1 MLKIKAA
8 VAALLIA
15 VSISGCSDSQQQ
27 QQDTAASPEL
37 PAAVETES
45 ELFTVIAERLD
56 TPWSIDFDED
66 KIYISERKGNI
77 VTVEDGRLSR
87 LPVRTSK
94 EVKAVG
100 EGGFLGLV
108 LAEDFPNT
116 GQAYAYHTYDQD
128 GETMNRVIVIKK
140 EEDQWVE
147 VKSLLEEIPG
157 SNVHNGGRLAIGPDQ
172 HLYITTGDAGDGEM
186 SQDERSL
193 GGKILR
199 MTLKGEVPEDNPFP
213 DSFIY
218 SLGHRNSQGLAWN
231 DEGEMYNSEHGPSG
245 TPGGH
250 DEINLI
256 SAGNN
261 YGWPDIFGDEMKENM
276 KTPEYHTGD
285 EAIAPSGI
293 AFEGSDHVLVAGLRG
308 ESLYRYNIRN
318 KRIEVI
324 LEGEGRLRDVKI
336 NKGKVYLITNNTDG
350 RGRPSDEDDRLVL
363 LKD

>member
-1 MLKIKAA
+1 MLKLKAA
-8 VAALLIA
+8 IATLITAVLLSA
-15 VSISGCSDSQQQ
+15 CSDSQPQQ
-27 QQDTAASPEL
+27 RDTATL
-37 PAAVETES
+37 PALPEVETES
-45 ELFTVIAERLD
+45 KLFTVLAERLD

-66 KIYISERKGNI
+66 TIYISERKGNI
-77 VTVEDGRLSR
+77 VTVENGRLSR
-87 LPVRTSK
+87 LPVHTSK

-108 LAEDFPNT
+108 LTEDFRNT
-116 GQAYAYHTYDQD
+116 GQAYAYHTYDQH
-128 GETMNRVIVIKK
+128 GETNNRVIVIKK
-140 EEDQWVE
+140 EEDRWVE

-157 SNVHNGGRLAIGPDQ
+157 SNVHNGGRMAIGPDQ
-172 HLYITTGDAGDGEM
+172 HLYITTGDAGNGEM
-186 SQDERSL
+186 AQEERSL

-199 MTLKGEVPEDNPFP
+199 MTLNGKVPEDNPSP
-213 DSFIY
+213 DSFVY

-256 SAGNN
+256 SAGSN

-276 KTPEYHTGD
+276 KPPEYHTGE

-293 AFEGSDHVLVAGLRG
+293 VFEGSDHMLIAGLRG

-318 KRIEVI
+318 KIIESI

-336 NKGKVYLITNNTDG
+336 NEGKVYVITNNTDG
-350 RGRPSDEDDRLVL
+350 RGRPSDEDDRLL
-363 LKD
+363 LLN